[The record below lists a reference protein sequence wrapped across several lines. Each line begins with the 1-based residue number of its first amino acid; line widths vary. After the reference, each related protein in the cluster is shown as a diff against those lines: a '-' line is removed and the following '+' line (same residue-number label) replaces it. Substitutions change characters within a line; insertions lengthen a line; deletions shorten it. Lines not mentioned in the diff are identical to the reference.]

1 MTMNHKNYDSYRRFH
16 KIDLENSLEKV
27 IISDVK
33 LIVKN
38 LGDPSENLV
47 TISRCDTGY
56 CSKFL
61 NFHEG
66 AWLENENIFK
76 IVVTNYL

>member
-1 MTMNHKNYDSYRRFH
+1 MRNHWFLDSCSYLNFH

-27 IISDVK
+27 IKTDVK

-38 LGDPSENLV
+38 LSDPNV
-47 TISRCDTGY
+47 MISRCDTRY

-61 NFHEG
+61 NFQEG
-66 AWLENENIFK
+66 AWLENENIF
-76 IVVTNYL
+76 